1 MKRHDVLY
9 PHGVSKSPEVVV
21 VGGGPSG
28 AAAAYW
34 LAEAGHSVALIEKK
48 EYPREKTCGD
58 GLTPRAIFELQEMG
72 FDFDVPELHRINGL
86 RSYGAGTKLEMEWPD
101 HPIYPK
107 WGAIIR
113 RADLD
118 QQVAMLAEKQG
129 VVIYQQT
136 TAMPVIEE
144 GRLTEVELTSNGDS
158 IRLSPRVV
166 VVADGAVSRFG
177 RPLGV
182 GRDRTAP
189 YGLALRAYYA
199 SPNADDDMMESLLD
213 LKDKDGQNVPGYG
226 WTFPLGGE
234 TVNIGVG
241 LLSTSKRWKG
251 LNTGKL
257 LDTYLDNLPDHWE
270 VDETSRLTDPVGGKL
285 SMAFSG
291 GPIAGTNWVLVGDA
305 LGSTNPF
312 TGEGI
317 AYGYQT
323 GRMAA
328 SSVHAALA
336 ADDLS
341 LLQRYPEALE
351 AEFGDYYRVGKV
363 FVRVIGN
370 PHMMRAFMTVG
381 FKSKPLMEWTFR
393 VMSNLMPPDDRTLT
407 RQIYRAIES
416 AVRLAPA
423 GLGSST

>member
-1 MKRHDVLY
+1 M
-9 PHGVSKSPEVVV
+9 PESPEVVV

-28 AAAAYW
+28 AAASYW
-34 LAEAGHSVALIEKK
+34 LAKAGHSVALIEKK
-48 EYPREKTCGD
+48 RYPREKTCGD
-58 GLTPRAIFELQEMG
+58 GLTPRAIYELDEMG

-101 HPIYPK
+101 HPLYPK

-118 QQVAMLAEKQG
+118 EQVAMLAEKQG
-129 VVIYQQT
+129 VVVHQET
-136 TAMPVIEE
+136 TAAPVLEN
-144 GRLTEVELTSNGDS
+144 GRLTAVELSHNGEVE
-158 IRLSPRVV
+158 RLAPPMVV
-166 VVADGAVSRFG
+166 IADGAVSRFG

-182 GRDRTAP
+182 GRDRRAP
-189 YGLALRAYYA
+189 YGLALRAYYR
-199 SPNADDDMMESLLD
+199 SPFADDDMMESLLD
-213 LKDKDGQNVPGYG
+213 LKDMDGNNVPGYG

-257 LDTYLDNLPDHWE
+257 LDTYIDNIPDHWE
-270 VDETSRLTDPVGGKL
+270 VDEDARLTEPVGGKL

-291 GPIAGTNWVLVGDA
+291 GPTVGANWVLVGDA

-328 SSVHAALA
+328 ASVHQALVGN
-336 ADDLS
+336 DPS
-341 LLQRYPEALE
+341 LLQNYPEALE
-351 AEFGDYYRVGKV
+351 AEFGDYYRVGRV
-363 FVRVIGN
+363 FVRAIGN
-370 PHMMRAFMTVG
+370 PHIMRAFMTVG

-393 VMSNLMPPDDRTLT
+393 VMSNLMPPGEKNAT
-407 RQIYRAIES
+407 RQLYNAIES
-416 AVRLAPA
+416 AVRLAPS
-423 GLGSST
+423 GLGHS

>member
-1 MKRHDVLY
+1 MSSSLDVL
-9 PHGVSKSPEVVV
+9 V
-21 VGGGPSG
+21 VGGGPAG

-34 LAEAGHSVALIEKK
+34 LSEAGHSVALIEKK

-58 GLTPRAIFELQEMG
+58 GLTPRAIHELQLMG

-86 RSYGAGTKLEMEWPD
+86 RSYGAGSMIEMEWPD
-101 HPIYPK
+101 HPIYPN

-129 VVIYQQT
+129 TIIHQKATATPVV
-136 TAMPVIEE
+136 ED
-144 GRLTEVELTSNGDS
+144 GRLAGVEVSHNGGS
-158 IRLSPRVV
+158 EVMNPRVV
-166 VVADGAVSRFG
+166 VVADGAMSRFG

-182 GRDRTAP
+182 GRDRKAP
-189 YGLALRAYYA
+189 YGLALRAYYS
-199 SPNADDDMMESLLD
+199 SPRADDDMMESLLD
-213 LKDKDGQNVPGYG
+213 LKDTDGKNVPGYG

-251 LNTGKL
+251 LNTGQL
-257 LDTYLDNLPDHWE
+257 LDTYLHNLPEHWQ
-270 VDETSRLTDPVGGKL
+270 VDETSRQSDPVGGKL

-291 GPIAGTNWVLVGDA
+291 GPVTGANWVLVGDA

-328 SSVHAALA
+328 ATVHRALA
-336 ADDLS
+336 ADDLA
-341 LLQRYPEALE
+341 LLRHYPEELE

-363 FVRVIGN
+363 FVRAIGN
-370 PHMMRAFMTVG
+370 PHIMRAFMTVG

-393 VMSNLMPPDDRTLT
+393 VMSNLMPPGEKNLT
-407 RQIYRAIES
+407 SQLYGAIET
-416 AVRLAPA
+416 AVRMAPA
-423 GLGSST
+423 GLGTDK

>member
-1 MKRHDVLY
+1 M
-9 PHGVSKSPEVVV
+9 SQSPEVVV

-34 LAEAGHSVALIEKK
+34 LSQAGHSVAVIEKK

-58 GLTPRAIFELQEMG
+58 GLTPRSIFELQSMG

-86 RSYGAGTKLEMEWPD
+86 RSYGAGSMIEMEWPD
-101 HPIYPK
+101 HPEYPN

-118 QQVAMLAEKQG
+118 EQVVRLAEKQG
-129 VVIYQQT
+129 AVIHQKATAAPVVDD
-136 TAMPVIEE
+136 
-144 GRLTEVELTSNGDS
+144 GRLRGVEVSSNGDS
-158 IRLSPRVV
+158 EVLNPKVV

-182 GRDRTAP
+182 GRDRKAP
-189 YGLALRAYYA
+189 YGLALRAYYS
-199 SPNADDDMMESLLD
+199 SPFADDDMMESLLD
-213 LKDKDGQNVPGYG
+213 LKDKDGKNVPGYG
-226 WTFPLGGE
+226 WTFPLGGK

-251 LNTGKL
+251 LNTGQL

-270 VDETSRLTDPVGGKL
+270 VEGGSRLTEPVGGKL

-291 GPIAGTNWVLVGDA
+291 GPIVGANWVLVGDA

-328 SSVHAALA
+328 ATVHQALA

-341 LLQRYPEALE
+341 ILRRYPEELE
-351 AEFGDYYRVGKV
+351 AEFGDYYRVGRV
-363 FVRVIGN
+363 FVRAIGN
-370 PHMMRAFMTVG
+370 PHIMRAFMTVG
-381 FKSKPLMEWTFR
+381 FKSRPLMEWTFR
-393 VMSNLMPPDDRTLT
+393 VMSNLMPPDDRSLT
-407 RQIYRAIES
+407 RQLYRAIES

-423 GLGSST
+423 GLGTDS

>member
-1 MKRHDVLY
+1 M
-9 PHGVSKSPEVVV
+9 SQSPEVVV

-34 LAEAGHSVALIEKK
+34 LSQAGHSVAVIEKK

-58 GLTPRAIFELQEMG
+58 GLTPRSIFELQSMG

-86 RSYGAGTKLEMEWPD
+86 RSYGAGSMIEMEWPD
-101 HPIYPK
+101 HPEYPN

-118 QQVAMLAEKQG
+118 EQVVRLAEKQG
-129 VVIYQQT
+129 AVIHQKATAAPVVDD
-136 TAMPVIEE
+136 
-144 GRLTEVELTSNGDS
+144 GRLRGVEVSSNGDS
-158 IRLSPRVV
+158 EVLNPKVV

-182 GRDRTAP
+182 GRDRKAP
-189 YGLALRAYYA
+189 YGLALRAYYS
-199 SPNADDDMMESLLD
+199 SPFADDDMMESLLD
-213 LKDKDGQNVPGYG
+213 LKDKDGKNVPGYG

-251 LNTGKL
+251 LNTGQL

-270 VDETSRLTDPVGGKL
+270 VEGGSRLTEPVGGKL

-291 GPIAGTNWVLVGDA
+291 GPIVGANWVLVGDA

-328 SSVHAALA
+328 ATVHQALA

-341 LLQRYPEALE
+341 ILRRYPEELE
-351 AEFGDYYRVGKV
+351 AEFGDYYRVGRV
-363 FVRVIGN
+363 FVRAIGN
-370 PHMMRAFMTVG
+370 PHIMRAFMTVG
-381 FKSKPLMEWTFR
+381 FKSRPLMEWTFR
-393 VMSNLMPPDDRTLT
+393 VMSNLMPPDDRSLT
-407 RQIYRAIES
+407 RQLYRAIES

-423 GLGSST
+423 GLGTDS

>member
-1 MKRHDVLY
+1 MAKTLDA
-9 PHGVSKSPEVVV
+9 VV

-28 AAAAYW
+28 AAAAYR
-34 LAEAGHSVALIEKK
+34 LAEAGHSVALVEKK
-48 EYPREKTCGD
+48 TYPREKTCGD
-58 GLTPRAIFELQEMG
+58 GLTPRAIHELAEMG

-101 HPIYPK
+101 HPVYPK

-118 QQVAMLAEKQG
+118 EQVAMLAEKQG
-129 VVIYQQT
+129 AVVYQGTTAAPVIDGGQLVAVDLSRNGDVERLTPRAVVI
-136 TAMPVIEE
+136 
-144 GRLTEVELTSNGDS
+144 
-158 IRLSPRVV
+158 
-166 VVADGAVSRFG
+166 ADGAVSRFG

-182 GRDRTAP
+182 GRDRRAP
-189 YGLALRAYYA
+189 YGLALRAYYR
-199 SPNADDDMMESLLD
+199 SPFADDDMMESLLD
-213 LKDKDGQNVPGYG
+213 LKDREGKNVPGYG

-251 LNTGKL
+251 VNTGKL
-257 LDTYLDNLPDHWE
+257 LDTYLDNLPPHWE
-270 VDETSRLTDPVGGKL
+270 VDEDSRLTEPIGGKL
-285 SMAFSG
+285 SMALSG
-291 GPIAGTNWVLVGDA
+291 GPIVGSNWVLVGDA

-328 SSVHAALA
+328 GVVSDALR
-336 ADDLS
+336 ADDLTG
-341 LLQRYPEALE
+341 LQAFPDLLE
-351 AEFGDYYRVGKV
+351 AEFGDYYRVGRV
-363 FVRVIGN
+363 FVRAIGN
-370 PHMMRAFMTVG
+370 PHIMRAFMTVG

-393 VMSNLMPPDDRTLT
+393 VMSNLMPPGEKNLT
-407 RQIYRAIES
+407 RQIYNAIES
-416 AVRLAPA
+416 AVRLAPS
-423 GLGSST
+423 GLGHS

>member
-1 MKRHDVLY
+1 M
-9 PHGVSKSPEVVV
+9 SQSPEVVV

-34 LAEAGHSVALIEKK
+34 LAEAGHSVAIIEKK

-58 GLTPRAIFELQEMG
+58 GLTPRSIYELQEMG
-72 FDFDVPELHRINGL
+72 FDFEVPELHRINGL
-86 RSYGAGTKLEMEWPD
+86 RSYGAGSMIEMEWPD
-101 HPIYPK
+101 HPLYPS

-118 QQVAMLAEKQG
+118 EQVARLAEKQG
-129 VVIYQQT
+129 AVIHEKATAAPVV
-136 TAMPVIEE
+136 ED
-144 GRLTEVELTSNGDS
+144 GRLTGVEVSRGGDS
-158 IRLSPRVV
+158 EVLSPRVV

-182 GRDRTAP
+182 DRDRKAP
-189 YGLALRAYYA
+189 YGLALRAYYS
-199 SPNADDDMMESLLD
+199 SPRADDDMMESLLD
-213 LKDKDGQNVPGYG
+213 LKDKDGNNVPGYG

-251 LNTGKL
+251 LNTGRL
-257 LDTYLDNLPDHWE
+257 LDTYLDNLPEHWE
-270 VDETSRLTDPVGGKL
+270 VTEGSRLTEPVGGKL

-291 GPIAGTNWVLVGDA
+291 GPVVGSNWVLAGDA

-328 SSVHAALA
+328 ATVHRALE

-341 LLQRYPEALE
+341 VLRRYPEELE

-363 FVRVIGN
+363 FVRAIGN
-370 PHMMRAFMTVG
+370 PHIMRAFMTVG
-381 FKSKPLMEWTFR
+381 FKSRPLMEWTFR
-393 VMSNLMPPDDRTLT
+393 VMSNLMAPDQRSLT
-407 RQIYRAIES
+407 RQLYGAIES

-423 GLGSST
+423 GLGTS

>member
-1 MKRHDVLY
+1 M
-9 PHGVSKSPEVVV
+9 PQSPEVVV

-34 LAEAGHSVALIEKK
+34 LAEAGHSVAVIEKK

-58 GLTPRAIFELQEMG
+58 GLTPRAIHELQLMG

-86 RSYGAGTKLEMEWPD
+86 RSYGAGSMIEMEWPD
-101 HPIYPK
+101 HPVYPK

-129 VVIYQQT
+129 AVIHQRA
-136 TAMPVIEE
+136 TASPIIED
-144 GRLTEVELTSNGDS
+144 GRLAGVEVSHNGDTEVITP
-158 IRLSPRVV
+158 RLV

-182 GRDRTAP
+182 GRDRKAP
-189 YGLALRAYYA
+189 YGLALRAYYS

-213 LKDKDGQNVPGYG
+213 LKDKDGKNVPGYG

-251 LNTGKL
+251 LNTGQL
-257 LDTYLDNLPDHWE
+257 LDTYLHNLPDHWE
-270 VDETSRLTDPVGGKL
+270 VDDTSRLSEPVGGKL

-291 GPIAGTNWVLVGDA
+291 GPIAGANWVLVGDA

-328 SSVHAALA
+328 ATAHRALA
-336 ADDLS
+336 ADDLTE
-341 LLQRYPEALE
+341 LQRYPEELE
-351 AEFGDYYRVGKV
+351 AEFGDYYRVGRV
-363 FVRVIGN
+363 FVRAIGN
-370 PHMMRAFMTVG
+370 PHIMRAFMTVG

-393 VMSNLMPPDDRTLT
+393 VMSNLMPPGDKNLT
-407 RQIYRAIES
+407 KQLYNAIET
-416 AVRLAPA
+416 AVRMAPA
-423 GLGSST
+423 GLGSDS

>member
-1 MKRHDVLY
+1 MAV
-9 PHGVSKSPEVVV
+9 
-21 VGGGPSG
+21 
-28 AAAAYW
+28 
-34 LAEAGHSVALIEKK
+34 IEKK

-58 GLTPRAIFELQEMG
+58 GLTPRAIHELQLMG

-86 RSYGAGTKLEMEWPD
+86 RSYGAGSMIEMEWPD
-101 HPIYPK
+101 HPVYPK

-129 VVIYQQT
+129 AVIHQKA
-136 TAMPVIEE
+136 TAAPVIED
-144 GRLTEVELTSNGDS
+144 GRLAGVEVSHNGDTEVIE
-158 IRLSPRVV
+158 SPGGGCRRWC
-166 VVADGAVSRFG
+166 GLRFG

-182 GRDRTAP
+182 GRDRKAP
-189 YGLALRAYYA
+189 YGLALRAYYS
-199 SPNADDDMMESLLD
+199 SPHADDDMMESLLD
-213 LKDKDGQNVPGYG
+213 LKDKDGKNVPGYG

-251 LNTGKL
+251 LNTGQL
-257 LDTYLDNLPDHWE
+257 LDTYLHNLPDHWE
-270 VDETSRLTDPVGGKL
+270 VDETSRLSEPVGGKL

-291 GPIAGTNWVLVGDA
+291 GPITGANWVLVGDA

-328 SSVHAALA
+328 ATVHRALA
-336 ADDLS
+336 ARRSDAS
-341 LLQRYPEALE
+341 SGTTPRSSRP
-351 AEFGDYYRVGKV
+351 
-363 FVRVIGN
+363 
-370 PHMMRAFMTVG
+370 
-381 FKSKPLMEWTFR
+381 S
-393 VMSNLMPPDDRTLT
+393 
-407 RQIYRAIES
+407 S
-416 AVRLAPA
+416 ATTT
-423 GLGSST
+423 GSGGYSCGRSATPTSCEPS

>member
-1 MKRHDVLY
+1 M
-9 PHGVSKSPEVVV
+9 SQSPEVVV

-34 LAEAGHSVALIEKK
+34 LADAGHSVAIIEKK

-58 GLTPRAIFELQEMG
+58 GLTPRSIYELQQMG
-72 FDFDVPELHRINGL
+72 FDFDVPALHRINGL
-86 RSYGAGTKLEMEWPD
+86 RSYGAGSMIEMEWPD
-101 HPIYPK
+101 HPEYPN

-118 QQVAMLAEKQG
+118 EQVARLAEKQG
-129 VVIYQQT
+129 AVIHQRA
-136 TAMPVIEE
+136 TAAPVIDD
-144 GRLTEVELTSNGDS
+144 GRLAGVEVNQNGDS
-158 IRLSPRVV
+158 EVLNPRVV

-182 GRDRTAP
+182 GRDRKAP
-189 YGLALRAYYA
+189 YGLALRAYYS
-199 SPNADDDMMESLLD
+199 SPRADDDMMESLLD
-213 LKDKDGQNVPGYG
+213 LKDKEGKNVPGYG

-251 LNTGKL
+251 LNTGQL
-257 LDTYLDNLPDHWE
+257 LDTYLGNLPDHWE
-270 VDETSRLTDPVGGKL
+270 VDEASRLTEPVGGKL

-291 GPIAGTNWVLVGDA
+291 GPIVGANWALVGDA

-328 SSVHAALA
+328 STIHRALA

-341 LLQRYPEALE
+341 LLRRYPEELE

-363 FVRVIGN
+363 FVRAIGN
-370 PHMMRAFMTVG
+370 PHIMRAFMTVG
-381 FKSKPLMEWTFR
+381 FKSRPLMEWTFR
-393 VMSNLMPPDDRTLT
+393 VMSNLMPPDDRSLT
-407 RQIYRAIES
+407 RQLYGAIEA

-423 GLGSST
+423 GLGTDS

>member
-1 MKRHDVLY
+1 M
-9 PHGVSKSPEVVV
+9 SQSPEVVV

-34 LAEAGHSVALIEKK
+34 LSLAGHSVAVIEKK

-58 GLTPRAIFELQEMG
+58 GLTPRSIFELQSMG

-86 RSYGAGTKLEMEWPD
+86 RSYGAGSMIEMEWPD
-101 HPIYPK
+101 HPEYPN

-118 QQVAMLAEKQG
+118 EQVVRLAEKQG
-129 VVIYQQT
+129 AVIHQKATAAPVVDD
-136 TAMPVIEE
+136 
-144 GRLTEVELTSNGDS
+144 GRLRGVEVSSNGDS
-158 IRLSPRVV
+158 EVLNPKVV

-182 GRDRTAP
+182 GRDRKAP
-189 YGLALRAYYA
+189 YGLALRAYYS
-199 SPNADDDMMESLLD
+199 SPFADDDMMESLLD
-213 LKDKDGQNVPGYG
+213 LKDKDGKNVPGYG

-251 LNTGKL
+251 LNTGQL

-270 VDETSRLTDPVGGKL
+270 VEGGSRLTEPVGGKL

-291 GPIAGTNWVLVGDA
+291 GPIVGANWVLVGDA

-328 SSVHAALA
+328 ATVHQALA

-341 LLQRYPEALE
+341 ILRRYPEELE
-351 AEFGDYYRVGKV
+351 AEFGDYYRVGRV
-363 FVRVIGN
+363 FVRAIGN
-370 PHMMRAFMTVG
+370 PHIMRAFMTVG
-381 FKSKPLMEWTFR
+381 FKSRPLMEWTFR
-393 VMSNLMPPDDRTLT
+393 VMSNLMPPDDRSLT
-407 RQIYRAIES
+407 RQLYRAIES

-423 GLGSST
+423 GLGTDS

>member
-1 MKRHDVLY
+1 MAT
-9 PHGVSKSPEVVV
+9 SPDVVV
-21 VGGGPSG
+21 VGGGPAG
-28 AAAAYW
+28 AAAAFW

-48 EYPREKTCGD
+48 TYPREKTCGD
-58 GLTPRAIFELQEMG
+58 GLTPRAIYELERMG

-86 RSYGAGTKLEMEWPD
+86 RSYGAGTVLEMEWPD
-101 HPIYPK
+101 HPVYPK

-129 VVIYQQT
+129 AVVHAGT
-136 TAMPVIEE
+136 TAMPIIED
-144 GRLTEVELTSNGDS
+144 GRLTAVEVSRNGDADR
-158 IRLSPRVV
+158 ITPRVV
-166 VVADGAVSRFG
+166 VIADGAVSRFG

-182 GRDRTAP
+182 GRDRRAP
-189 YGLALRAYYA
+189 YGLALRAYYR
-199 SPNADDDMMESLLD
+199 SPFADDDMMESLLD
-213 LKDKDGQNVPGYG
+213 LTDRDGKNVPGYG

-251 LNTGKL
+251 MNTGKL

-270 VDETSRLTDPVGGKL
+270 VDETSRLSEPVGGKL

-291 GPIAGTNWVLVGDA
+291 GPTVGANWVLVGDA

-328 SSVHAALA
+328 SVVSRALA
-336 ADDLS
+336 TDDLS
-341 LLQRYPEALE
+341 VLQRYPEELE
-351 AEFGDYYRVGKV
+351 AEFGDYYRVGRV
-363 FVRVIGN
+363 FVRAIGN
-370 PHMMRAFMTVG
+370 PHIMRAFMTVG

-393 VMSNLMPPDDRTLT
+393 VMSNLMPPDDKTAT

-423 GLGSST
+423 GLGHS

>member
-1 MKRHDVLY
+1 MSH
-9 PHGVSKSPEVVV
+9 SPEVVV

-34 LAEAGHSVALIEKK
+34 LAEAGHSVAIIEKK

-58 GLTPRAIFELQEMG
+58 GLTPRSIYELQEMG
-72 FDFDVPELHRINGL
+72 FDFEVPELHRINGL
-86 RSYGAGTKLEMEWPD
+86 RSYGAGSMIEMEWPD
-101 HPIYPK
+101 HPWYPN

-118 QQVAMLAEKQG
+118 EQVARLAEKQG
-129 VVIYQQT
+129 AVIHQKA
-136 TAMPVIEE
+136 TAAPVIED
-144 GRLTEVELTSNGDS
+144 GRLKGVEVSRGHDS
-158 IRLSPRVV
+158 EVLSPRVV

-177 RPLGV
+177 RQLGV
-182 GRDRTAP
+182 GRDRKAP
-189 YGLALRAYYA
+189 YGLALRAYYS
-199 SPNADDDMMESLLD
+199 SPRADDDMMESLLD
-213 LKDKDGQNVPGYG
+213 LKDKEGNNVPGYG

-251 LNTGKL
+251 LNTGQL
-257 LDTYLDNLPDHWE
+257 LDTYLENLPEHWE
-270 VDETSRLTDPVGGKL
+270 VTEDSRLTEPVGGKL

-291 GPIAGTNWVLVGDA
+291 GPVVGSNWVLVGDA

-328 SSVHAALA
+328 ATVHRALE

-341 LLQRYPEALE
+341 VLRRYPEELE

-363 FVRVIGN
+363 FVRAIGN
-370 PHMMRAFMTVG
+370 PHIMRAFMTVG
-381 FKSKPLMEWTFR
+381 FKSRPLMEWTFR
-393 VMSNLMPPDDRTLT
+393 VMSNLMPPDQRSLT
-407 RQIYRAIES
+407 RQLYGAIES

-423 GLGSST
+423 GLGTDN

>member
-1 MKRHDVLY
+1 M
-9 PHGVSKSPEVVV
+9 SSSPDVVV

-58 GLTPRAIFELQEMG
+58 GLTPRAIHELQLMG
-72 FDFDVPELHRINGL
+72 FDFEVPELHRINGL
-86 RSYGAGTKLEMEWPD
+86 RSYGAGSMIEMEWPD
-101 HPIYPK
+101 HPVYPK

-118 QQVAMLAEKQG
+118 HQVAMLAEKQG
-129 VVIYQQT
+129 TVIHQKATATPVV
-136 TAMPVIEE
+136 ED
-144 GRLTEVELTSNGDS
+144 GRLAGVELSHNGDS
-158 IRLSPRVV
+158 ERLTPQVV
-166 VVADGAVSRFG
+166 VIADGAMSRFG

-189 YGLALRAYYA
+189 YGLALRAYYS
-199 SPNADDDMMESLLD
+199 SPRADDDMMESLLD
-213 LKDKDGQNVPGYG
+213 LKNKDGKNVPGYG

-251 LNTGKL
+251 LNTGQL
-257 LDTYLDNLPDHWE
+257 LDTYLHNLPAHWE
-270 VDETSRLTDPVGGKL
+270 LDETSRQTDPTGGKL

-291 GPIAGTNWVLVGDA
+291 GPATGSNWVLVGDA

-317 AYGYQT
+317 AYGYET

-328 SSVHAALA
+328 ATVHRALA
-336 ADDLS
+336 ADDLT
-341 LLQRYPEALE
+341 LLRDYPEELE

-363 FVRVIGN
+363 FVRAIGN
-370 PHMMRAFMTVG
+370 PHIMRAFMTVG
-381 FKSKPLMEWTFR
+381 FKSKPLMEWAFR
-393 VMSNLMPPDDRTLT
+393 VMSNLMPPGEKNLT
-407 RQIYRAIES
+407 KQLYGAIET
-416 AVRLAPA
+416 AVRMAPA
-423 GLGSST
+423 GLGRDG

>member
-1 MKRHDVLY
+1 M
-9 PHGVSKSPEVVV
+9 SKSPDVVV

-28 AAAAYW
+28 AAAAFW

-129 VVIYQQT
+129 AVIYQQT
-136 TAMPVIEE
+136 TAMPVIED
-144 GRLTEVELTSNGDS
+144 GRLTEVELTSNGDTT
-158 IRLSPRVV
+158 RLSPRVV

-213 LKDKDGQNVPGYG
+213 LKDKNGKNVPGYG

-241 LLSTSKRWKG
+241 LLSTNKRWKG

-257 LDTYLDNLPDHWE
+257 LDTYLDNLPDHWD

-291 GPIAGTNWVLVGDA
+291 GPIVGSNWVLVGDA

-328 SSVHAALA
+328 ASVHAALA
-336 ADDLS
+336 ADDLTR
-341 LLQRYPEALE
+341 LQRYPEALE

-423 GLGSST
+423 GLGSPT

>member
-1 MKRHDVLY
+1 MSR
-9 PHGVSKSPEVVV
+9 SPEVVV

-34 LAEAGHSVALIEKK
+34 LAAAGHPVALVEKK
-48 EYPREKTCGD
+48 KYPREKTCGD
-58 GLTPRAIFELQEMG
+58 GLTPRAIYELDEMG
-72 FDFDVPELHRINGL
+72 FDFDAPELHRINGL

-101 HPIYPK
+101 HPRYPK

-118 QQVAMLAEKQG
+118 EQVAGLAEKQCA
-129 VVIYQQT
+129 VIHQET
-136 TAMPVIEE
+136 TAMPVIEN
-144 GRLTEVELTSNGDS
+144 GRLAAVDLSHSGDTERLT
-158 IRLSPRVV
+158 PRVV
-166 VVADGAVSRFG
+166 VIADGAVSRFG

-182 GRDRTAP
+182 GRDRRAP
-189 YGLALRAYYA
+189 YGLALRAYYR
-199 SPNADDDMMESLLD
+199 SPFAEDDMMESLLD
-213 LKDKDGQNVPGYG
+213 LKDRNGQNVPGYG
-226 WTFPLGGE
+226 WTFPLGGD

-257 LDTYLDNLPDHWE
+257 LDTYVDNIPSHWE
-270 VDETSRLTDPVGGKL
+270 VDEDARLTEPVGGKL

-291 GPIAGTNWVLVGDA
+291 GPAVGANWVLVGDA

-328 SSVHAALA
+328 DVVHGALA
-336 ADDLS
+336 AGDLS
-341 LLQRYPEALE
+341 FLHSYPEDLE

-363 FVRVIGN
+363 FVRAIGN
-370 PHMMRAFMTVG
+370 PQIMRAFMTVG

-393 VMSNLMPPDDRTLT
+393 VMSNLMPPGEKNLT
-407 RQIYRAIES
+407 RQIYSAIES
-416 AVRLAPA
+416 AVRAAPA
-423 GLGSST
+423 GLGHS

>member
-1 MKRHDVLY
+1 MPYSHD
-9 PHGVSKSPEVVV
+9 VVV

-34 LAEAGHSVALIEKK
+34 LVDAGHSVALIEKK
-48 EYPREKTCGD
+48 KYPREKTCGD
-58 GLTPRAIFELQEMG
+58 GLTPRAIYELAEMG

-118 QQVAMLAEKQG
+118 EQVARLAEKQG
-129 VVIYQQT
+129 TVIHQET
-136 TAMPVIEE
+136 TAAAVIED
-144 GRLTEVELTSNGDS
+144 GRLVGVDLAHNGDTE
-158 IRLSPRVV
+158 RLTPRVV
-166 VVADGAVSRFG
+166 VIADGAMSRFG

-182 GRDRTAP
+182 GRDRRAP
-189 YGLALRAYYA
+189 YGLALRAYYR

-213 LKDKDGQNVPGYG
+213 LKNKDGKNVPGYG

-257 LDTYLDNLPDHWE
+257 LDTYLDNIPVHWE
-270 VDETSRLTDPVGGKL
+270 VDSDSRLSDPVGGKL

-291 GPIAGTNWVLVGDA
+291 GPAVGSNWILVGDA

-317 AYGYQT
+317 AYGYET

-328 SSVHAALA
+328 AAVHDALA
-336 ADDLS
+336 ADDLAQ
-341 LLQRYPEALE
+341 LQRYPEALE

-363 FVRVIGN
+363 FVRAIGN
-370 PHMMRAFMTVG
+370 PHIMRAFMTMG

-393 VMSNLMPPDDRTLT
+393 VMSNLMPPDNKNAT
-407 RQIYRAIES
+407 RQIYDAIES
-416 AVRLAPA
+416 AVRLAPS
-423 GLGSST
+423 GLGHS